1 MKKILIYSILM
12 LTVILQNAAAM
23 NLELGKTGD
32 SLAVITANDV
42 PENFGRGLPMGP
54 ASLRFLKGNLWVS
67 DSIPGNFVEFDQTG
81 KMLRKIVVPKG
92 TRYVF
97 HDFAL
102 QTGKDGNVEAIWT
115 IGSEETNVLQI
126 TPDGKVKTEFATGL
140 SMPIQLEL
148 LSDGS
153 IAIFD
158 EGEMKIIA
166 FDKTGKQLWQQETA
180 GKKFLV
186 NNDGEIIFLK
196 KAGEEISV
204 CKRSAKAQKTEVI
217 RTFPVS
223 ADSFP
228 QLESLEEDQSIIFS
242 FHSTSEEDEGLKF
255 MLARLKLDKSE
266 MDNLEIVFPA
276 AFLKRFYLQ
285 NDKQAY
291 LVKYVDKDGKISL
304 QIEEFD
310 FETSLDKSEG

>member
-12 LTVILQNAAAM
+12 LTVILPNATAID
-23 NLELGKTGD
+23 LELGKTD
-32 SLAVITANDV
+32 NSLAVITASDV

-54 ASLRFLKGNLWVS
+54 ASLRFFKGNLWVS

-81 KMLRKIVVPKG
+81 KTLRKIVVPKG

-97 HDFAL
+97 HDFAI
-102 QTGKDGNVEAIWT
+102 QTGKDGNVEAIWS
-115 IGSEETNVLQI
+115 IGSEETNVLQV
-126 TPDGKVKTEFATGL
+126 TPDGKVNTEFATGL

-148 LSDGS
+148 LSDNS

-158 EGEMKIIA
+158 EGEMKIVA
-166 FDKTGKQLWQQETA
+166 FDRSGKQLWHEETA

-186 NNDGEIIFLK
+186 NAEGEIIFLK
-196 KAGEEISV
+196 KMGEEVSV
-204 CKRSAKAQKTEVI
+204 CKRSAKTQKAEVL
-217 RTFPVS
+217 RPFPVS
-223 ADSFP
+223 EDSFP
-228 QLESLEEDQSIIFS
+228 QLESLNSDNSIVFS

-266 MDNLEIVFPA
+266 LDSLEIAFPE
-276 AFLKRFYLQ
+276 AFIKRFYLQ
-285 NDKQAY
+285 NDNQAF
-291 LVKYVDKDGKISL
+291 LVKFVDKEGKKLL

-310 FETSLDKSEG
+310 FESSLDKFEG